1 MKIRDKI
8 FFQICLGIMCFFYT
22 ITFADR
28 DKKLDEILAKM
39 EKNYNTTEALFCRY
53 EQIETISQLTDKI
66 YLEGKLY
73 FRKPHFI
80 MMEMRG
86 DENLNLYV
94 NGEKIW
100 IEDLDLDEV
109 EEIDFQQLGKN
120 YRLSRLLP
128 PFFLNTIDEIKDM
141 FDISLLQSEGGKSR
155 LELLPKS
162 ESDLNFIS
170 LQFDI
175 DRYGRIPW
183 MKVIYDEK
191 NFKEIEFWDWE
202 KVPKISK
209 YFFQYRGEKQK
220 IKMKFVLFLNKYLF
234 ADRIGALGF

>member
-1 MKIRDKI
+1 MKIKTKGCGLFSLSLMLFLINPAQALQDE
-8 FFQICLGIMCFFYT
+8 
-22 ITFADR
+22 
-28 DKKLDEILAKM
+28 KLDEILAKI

-53 EQIETISQLTDKI
+53 EQIETISQLTEEI
-66 YLEGKLY
+66 HLEGKLY

-120 YRLSRLLP
+120 YRISRLLP
-128 PFFLNTIDEIKDM
+128 PFFLKTIEQIKEL
-141 FDISLLQSEGGKSR
+141 FDISLIQLGGGKNR

-162 ESDLNFIS
+162 NGEFNFIS

-183 MKVIYDEK
+183 MKVIYDQE
-191 NFKEIEFWDWE
+191 NFKEIKFRDWE
-202 KVPKISK
+202 KLPKISK
-209 YFFQYRGEKQK
+209 YFFQFRGDKK
-220 IKMKFVLFLNKYLF
+220 K
-234 ADRIGALGF
+234 

>member
-1 MKIRDKI
+1 M
-8 FFQICLGIMCFFYT
+8 MCFFNT
-22 ITFADR
+22 VTFAIQDN
-28 DKKLDEILAKM
+28 KLDDILAKI
-39 EKNYNTTEALFCRY
+39 EKNYDATDGLFCRY
-53 EQIETISQLTDKI
+53 EQTETISQLTEDI

-80 MMEMRG
+80 MMEMHG

-100 IEDLDLDEV
+100 IEDLVLDEV

-120 YRLSRLLP
+120 NRISKLIP
-128 PFFLNTIDEIKDM
+128 PFFLNTIEEIKKH
-141 FDISLLQSEGGKSR
+141 FEITLTQSEGGKNR
-155 LELLPKS
+155 LELIPKS
-162 ESDLNFIS
+162 ESEMNFIS

-191 NFKEIEFWDWE
+191 NFKEIKFWDWE
-202 KVPKISK
+202 KAPKISK
-209 YFFQYRGEKQK
+209 YFFQYRGD
-220 IKMKFVLFLNKYLF
+220 IK
-234 ADRIGALGF
+234 RRE